1 MLRRA
6 STALF
11 CALALVAPAFGQDV
25 FVPRELKAI
34 PVHPPKPKEVVR
46 RAEPVTE
53 ADLKPAKEAAPS
65 NESTKPKPPKTETAT
80 VKTEKTAPK
89 EKAPAVTEEAAGK
102 KTAKAEPVKEK
113 SDKPAATKEKPA
125 IAKAPPAT
133 DEVATIKVE
142 KSAAKEP
149 ATKTVAKAEPA
160 KDKKEKPAPAKD
172 DSDLPTIKVEKV
184 AASKEPAKKTVAKTE
199 TAKPEPS
206 TDKSE
211 KAAAPKEKPAT
222 ESVAKTAPAKSDTTV
237 AKSEKA
243 ATKEEP
249 AHKSVAKTDSVKV
262 ETVTAK
268 TEKPAVKEK
277 PATVAVTKSLKEDK
291 SPAKDEAKASKND
304 PVKMDVTV
312 AKTEKPA
319 AVKEKQKEK
328 TTSPAAKPPAKSEAL
343 IAKVEPAPPR
353 EGPANPA
360 KVLPVRAEQV
370 FVPTQKDPPQVIPAV
385 SGTLDTGFT
394 KVADGF
400 DFPVGKPEA
409 EGYYKARGFRPGGHV
424 GEDWDGT
431 RGGDTDLRDP
441 IYSIGDGIVV
451 FARDVHLGWGN
462 VIIVRHA
469 YRENG
474 DVRYIDALY
483 GHLNNMMVSRGQRVT
498 RGQQIGT
505 MGTAHGQYD
514 AHLHFEIRKNL
525 EIGMSRSKFQ
535 KSFSNYYD
543 PTQFINSH
551 RRLSGGGANY
561 KVAMN
566 TFTHDWMYN
575 FDKNRNF
582 GSRKRSTG
590 ESSAAL
596 RRAVTTR

>member
-11 CALALVAPAFGQDV
+11 CVLALVTPAFGQDV

-34 PVHPPKPKEVVR
+34 PVHPAKPKEVVR

-53 ADLKPAKEAAPS
+53 ANLKPAKETAAS
-65 NESTKPKPPKTETAT
+65 AESTKPKPAKTENAA

-89 EKAPAVTEEAAGK
+89 EKAPAATEEAASK
-102 KTAKAEPVKEK
+102 RTAKDEPTKEKTDKPAPTKEK
-113 SDKPAATKEKPA
+113 SALAKTPANP
-125 IAKAPPAT
+125 
-133 DEVATIKVE
+133 DDLATIKVE
-142 KSAAKEP
+142 KTATKEP
-149 ATKTVAKAEPA
+149 PAPRTVAKAEPA
-160 KDKKEKPAPAKD
+160 KEKKEKAAPVKD
-172 DSDLPTIKVEKV
+172 DSDLPTIKIEKETV
-184 AASKEPAKKTVAKTE
+184 SKEPAAKTVAKTVATRSEPAKEKTDKVAAVKEKAPTE
-199 TAKPEPS
+199 TASKPG
-206 TDKSE
+206 
-211 KAAAPKEKPAT
+211 
-222 ESVAKTAPAKSDTTV
+222 PAKGETAV
-237 AKSEKA
+237 AKSEKPPA
-243 ATKEEP
+243 KDEP
-249 AHKSVAKTDSVKV
+249 SKSVAKSDSVKV

-277 PATVAVTKSLKEDK
+277 PATVAVTKSLRKEN
-291 SPAKDEAKASKND
+291 SPGEDESKVSKND
-304 PVKMDVTV
+304 PVKLDVTV

-319 AVKEKQKEK
+319 PAKEKEK
-328 TTSPAAKPPAKSEAL
+328 AAPAAKPPVRSEAL
-343 IAKVEPAPPR
+343 IAKVEPPPPR
-353 EGPANPA
+353 EGPANSA
-360 KVLPVRAEQV
+360 KTLPIRAEQV
-370 FVPTQKDPPQVIPAV
+370 LIPTQKDPPQIIPAV
-385 SGTLDTGFT
+385 SGALDTGFT
-394 KVADGF
+394 KIADGF
-400 DFPVGKPEA
+400 DFPVGKPDA
-409 EGYYKARGFRPGGHV
+409 ENYYKARGFRPGGHV

-451 FARDVHLGWGN
+451 FARDVRLGWGN

-474 DVRYIDALY
+474 EIRYIDALY
-483 GHLNNMMVSRGQRVT
+483 GHLHNLLVSRGQRVT

-566 TFTHDWMYN
+566 TFTHDWAYN

-596 RRAVTTR
+596 RRAVTSR

>member
-6 STALF
+6 LPSLF
-11 CALALVAPAFGQDV
+11 CAFALMAPAYGQDV

-34 PVHPPKPKEVVR
+34 AVHPPKTKEVVR
-46 RAEPVTE
+46 RAEPAAE
-53 ADLKPAKEAAPS
+53 AEVKAPAKESAANTDAS
-65 NESTKPKPPKTETAT
+65 KAKAPKTENAP
-80 VKTEKTAPK
+80 VKTEKAVAKEKPAPAKDQKPSLVVDQPSSKKVAEAPK
-89 EKAPAVTEEAAGK
+89 EKE
-102 KTAKAEPVKEK
+102 
-113 SDKPAATKEKPA
+113 
-125 IAKAPPAT
+125 KAPEKKAAKT

-142 KSAAKEP
+142 KAVAVKEP
-149 ATKTVAKAEPA
+149 AKNS
-160 KDKKEKPAPAKD
+160 KEKEKVAAVKEKA
-172 DSDLPTIKVEKV
+172 DSELPTIKVEKAATAAKEP
-184 AASKEPAKKTVAKTE
+184 AASKAVAKSDAPKPE
-199 TAKPEPS
+199 AKPE
-206 TDKSE
+206 
-211 KAAAPKEKPAT
+211 KPA
-222 ESVAKTAPAKSDTTV
+222 AKG
-237 AKSEKA
+237 
-243 ATKEEP
+243 EP
-249 AHKSVAKTDSVKV
+249 SRKSVAKSDAVKV
-262 ETVTAK
+262 ETVTAR
-268 TEKPAVKEK
+268 TEKSPAKDKDK
-277 PATVAVTKSLKEDK
+277 PATVAASKSLREK
-291 SPAKDEAKASKND
+291 SPAKEESPKA
-304 PVKMDVTV
+304 DVTV

-319 AVKEKQKEK
+319 VAKDKEKPITTAPK
-328 TTSPAAKPPAKSEAL
+328 TQPVKSEPL
-343 IAKVEPAPPR
+343 VAKVEPAPPR

-360 KVLPVRAEQV
+360 KMLPAKAELV
-370 FVPTQKDPPQVIPAV
+370 SIPTQRDPPQIIPAV

-424 GEDWDGT
+424 GEDWDGV
-431 RGGDTDLRDP
+431 RGGDSDLKDP
-441 IYSIGDGIVV
+441 IFSIGDGIVV

-474 DVRYIDALY
+474 NVRYIDALY
-483 GHLNNMMVSRGQRVT
+483 GHLNTMLVGRGQRVSRGQ
-498 RGQQIGT
+498 QIAT

-535 KSFSNYYD
+535 KDFNNYYD

-566 TFTHDWMYN
+566 TFTHDWMYH
-575 FDKNRNF
+575 FDKNRDF

-596 RRAVTTR
+596 RRAVTSR